1 MRNGFLAAFGY
12 APEAVA
18 SAPGRVNLLGEHTDY
33 NDGFVLP
40 IALAQQTTVSLGHG
54 VDDEFTLRSEGFARP
69 LRFRLVGQ
77 AIALEPKRP
86 REAFRAQREL
96 VVDAVAERDRRLLRE
111 RDRQDE
117 AVVVVL
123 SLIHI

>member
-40 IALAQQTTVSLGHG
+40 IALAQQTTVSLGHA
-54 VDDEFTLRSEGFARP
+54 VDDEFTLRSEGFSRP
-69 LRFRLVGQ
+69 Q
-77 AIALEPKRP
+77 PKP
-86 REAFRAQREL
+86 KATAN
-96 VVDAVAERDRRLLRE
+96 
-111 RDRQDE
+111 
-117 AVVVVL
+117 
-123 SLIHI
+123 